1 MRQPVRRWGRLGAAG
16 WIGLL
21 TMGLVLGLALL
32 GPLFAGDPT
41 AVVGGPLE
49 PFSSSHPLGTDLL
62 GRDLGSRVLAGG
74 WTLVLSAGAATLLT
88 YLVAVPVGLIAAD
101 RRGRTEGAI
110 MHVVDVGLAVPPLI
124 VLLVLAA
131 ALSPGAFIVVV
142 AVALAQIP
150 GLIRIVRAAAA
161 EVFVQSY
168 VESARLRGMGSFG
181 VAVREVL
188 PNISRTLTTDLGF
201 RFTVSVL
208 AIAAANYLGLGLQP
222 PNADWGLMVSENQSV
237 VQINPWPLAI
247 PALLV
252 ALLTVGANLFMDG
265 LTTRSRSAEIE
276 GTADPALLFPTPTKE
291 GGG

>member
-1 MRQPVRRWGRLGAAG
+1 
-16 WIGLL
+16 
-21 TMGLVLGLALL
+21 
-32 GPLFAGDPT
+32 
-41 AVVGGPLE
+41 
-49 PFSSSHPLGTDLL
+49 
-62 GRDLGSRVLAGG
+62 
-74 WTLVLSAGAATLLT
+74 
-88 YLVAVPVGLIAAD
+88 
-101 RRGRTEGAI
+101 